1 MLFISISIICL
12 IFITHQLPIQNPL
25 ILRLIELL
33 DVIIVLLVAG
43 VVFKIFPFTWYDT
56 LRSSSSTGVLTYIVV
71 IIVTFMGNQMS
82 ATQINAVI
90 ARKKRGVSMN
100 KIIEVNGLSK
110 SFGKVKA
117 VNDISFYVE
126 EGALFSFLGTNGAG
140 KSTTISILLT
150 LLKQDKGHVTV
161 NGYTV
166 GKHDQAIRQE
176 IGVVF
181 QDSLLD
187 PLLTVKENLAI
198 RGSFYGMTRQERNVA
213 ITRVMDVV
221 DIQSISNR
229 PYGKLS
235 GGQRRRVDIAR
246 ALIHKPNILILD
258 EPTTG
263 LDPESRK
270 NIWATI
276 LQLQKE
282 TGMTVF
288 LTTHYIEE
296 AANSD
301 YVVVMKE
308 GSIVAKGTPEQ
319 LKNDYSTDLLTIS
332 TKRADEL
339 RSLLTLDG
347 LDFNEE
353 KSLFHFRLNHT
364 TDAIP
369 ILAKFTLSSL
379 LLK

>member
-1 MLFISISIICL
+1 MLSS
-12 IFITHQLPIQNPL
+12 HAKKEVPL
-25 ILRLIELL
+25 
-33 DVIIVLLVAG
+33 
-43 VVFKIFPFTWYDT
+43 
-56 LRSSSSTGVLTYIVV
+56 LT
-71 IIVTFMGNQMS
+71 
-82 ATQINAVI
+82 
-90 ARKKRGVSMN
+90 

-110 SFGKVKA
+110 SFGNLKA
-117 VNDISFYVE
+117 VNNISFYVE

-140 KSTTISILLT
+140 KSTTIAILLT
-150 LLKQDKGHVTV
+150 LLKQDNGHVTV
-161 NGYTV
+161 KGYTV

-198 RGSFYGMTRQERNVA
+198 RASFYGMTRQERHAAIHRVVEVVEVA
-213 ITRVMDVV
+213 PLLD
-221 DIQSISNR
+221 R

-235 GGQRRRVDIAR
+235 GGQKRRVDIAR

-270 NIWATI
+270 NIWSTI
-276 LQLQKE
+276 QQLQNE

-296 AANSD
+296 AANSN

-319 LKNDYSTDLLTIS
+319 LKNDYSTHLLTIS
-332 TKRADEL
+332 TDKADEL
-339 RSLLTLDG
+339 RSSLIVDG
-347 LDFNEE
+347 LDFDED
-353 KSLFHFRLNHT
+353 KSIFHLPLSHT

-369 ILAKFTLSSL
+369 IVVKYTPFISSFEVKKSSL
-379 LLK
+379 DDVFIAINGKEVNHDVGIR

>member
-1 MLFISISIICL
+1 MS
-12 IFITHQLPIQNPL
+12 
-25 ILRLIELL
+25 
-33 DVIIVLLVAG
+33 
-43 VVFKIFPFTWYDT
+43 T
-56 LRSSSSTGVLTYIVV
+56 LT
-71 IIVTFMGNQMS
+71 N
-82 ATQINAVI
+82 
-90 ARKKRGVSMN
+90 
-100 KIIEVNGLSK
+100 IIEVNGLSK
-110 SFGKVKA
+110 SFGKIIA

-126 EGALFSFLGTNGAG
+126 EGTLFLLGTNGAG

-150 LLKQDKGHVTV
+150 LLQQDSGHVSV

-166 GKHDQAIRQE
+166 GKHDQAIRKE

-181 QDSLLD
+181 QESLLD

-198 RGSFYGMTRQERNVA
+198 RGSFYGTTRQERNAA
-213 ITRVMDVV
+213 ITRVMDIV
-221 DIQSISNR
+221 DLHSVSNR

-282 TGMTVF
+282 TGMTIF

-301 YVVVMKE
+301 YVVVMKK

-319 LKNDYSTDLLTIS
+319 LKNNYSTDLLTIS
-332 TKRADEL
+332 TERAEEL
-339 RSLLTLDG
+339 RNLLILEDIAFT
-347 LDFNEE
+347 EE
-353 KSLFHFRLNHT
+353 KSMFHFRLNHT
-364 TDAIP
+364 TEAIP
-369 ILAKFTLSSL
+369 ILAKFTSFITSFEVKKSSL
-379 LLK
+379 DDVFIAINGKVVNQDDSIR

>member
-1 MLFISISIICL
+1 M
-12 IFITHQLPIQNPL
+12 Q
-25 ILRLIELL
+25 R
-33 DVIIVLLVAG
+33 
-43 VVFKIFPFTWYDT
+43 
-56 LRSSSSTGVLTYIVV
+56 
-71 IIVTFMGNQMS
+71 
-82 ATQINAVI
+82 
-90 ARKKRGVSMN
+90 
-100 KIIEVNGLSK
+100 LSK
-110 SFGKVKA
+110 SYGKVKA

-150 LLKQDKGHVTV
+150 LLKQDSGLVNV
-161 NGYTV
+161 NGYIV
-166 GKHDQAIRQE
+166 GKHDQAIRKE

-181 QDSLLD
+181 QESLLD

-198 RGSFYGMTRQERNVA
+198 RGSFYGMTRKERNA
-213 ITRVMDVV
+213 RITRVMEIV

-229 PYGKLS
+229 LYGKLS
-235 GGQRRRVDIAR
+235 GGQRRRADIAR

-263 LDPESRK
+263 LDPQSRK
-270 NIWATI
+270 NIWETV

-308 GSIVAKGTPEQ
+308 
-319 LKNDYSTDLLTIS
+319 
-332 TKRADEL
+332 
-339 RSLLTLDG
+339 
-347 LDFNEE
+347 
-353 KSLFHFRLNHT
+353 
-364 TDAIP
+364 
-369 ILAKFTLSSL
+369 
-379 LLK
+379 

>member
-1 MLFISISIICL
+1 
-12 IFITHQLPIQNPL
+12 
-25 ILRLIELL
+25 
-33 DVIIVLLVAG
+33 
-43 VVFKIFPFTWYDT
+43 
-56 LRSSSSTGVLTYIVV
+56 
-71 IIVTFMGNQMS
+71 
-82 ATQINAVI
+82 
-90 ARKKRGVSMN
+90 MN
-100 KIIEVNGLSK
+100 KIIEVERLSK

-150 LLKQDKGHVTV
+150 LLQQDSGFVLV

-181 QDSLLD
+181 QESLLD

-198 RGSFYGMTRQERNVA
+198 RGSFYGLARQERNAA
-213 ITRVMDVV
+213 ITRVMDIV

-229 PYGKLS
+229 SYGKLS

-319 LKNDYSTDLLTIS
+319 LKNDYSTDLLMIS
-332 TKRADEL
+332 TDRADEL

-353 KSLFHFRLNHT
+353 RSLFHICLSDT

-369 ILAKFTLSSL
+369 ILAKFASFITSFEVKKSSL
-379 LLK
+379 DDVFIAINGKVVN

>member
-1 MLFISISIICL
+1 M
-12 IFITHQLPIQNPL
+12 
-25 ILRLIELL
+25 
-33 DVIIVLLVAG
+33 
-43 VVFKIFPFTWYDT
+43 K
-56 LRSSSSTGVLTYIVV
+56 
-71 IIVTFMGNQMS
+71 
-82 ATQINAVI
+82 
-90 ARKKRGVSMN
+90 
-100 KIIEVNGLSK
+100 KIIEVERLSK
-110 SFGKVKA
+110 SFGKLKA
-117 VNDISFYVE
+117 VNDISFYVD

-150 LLKQDKGHVTV
+150 LLKQDQGAVVV

-166 GKHDQAIRQE
+166 GKQDQAIRRE

-181 QDSLLD
+181 QESLLD

-319 LKNDYSTDLLTIS
+319 LKNNYSTDLLTIS
-332 TKRADEL
+332 TDQADEL
-339 RSLLTLDG
+339 RSLLKLDG
-347 LDFNEE
+347 LNFNEE
-353 KSLFHFRLNHT
+353 KSLFHFRLSHT
-364 TDAIP
+364 RDAIP
-369 ILAKFTLSSL
+369 ILEKFTSFISSFEVKKSSL
-379 LLK
+379 DDVFIAINGKAVNHDDSVR